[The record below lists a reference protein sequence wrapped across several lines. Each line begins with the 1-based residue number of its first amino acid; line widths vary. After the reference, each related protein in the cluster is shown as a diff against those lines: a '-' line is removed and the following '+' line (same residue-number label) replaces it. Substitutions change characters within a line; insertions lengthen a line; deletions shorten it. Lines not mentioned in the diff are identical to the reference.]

1 MRISEALLNESIVD
15 DILNGLVRGLVP
27 EQGPGTQNYNVLVG
41 DFKYLAKKAKQAFLK
56 PDGKV
61 DNAKV
66 VWFLR

>member
-15 DILNGLVRGLVP
+15 DILNSLVRGVVP
-27 EQGPGTQNYNVLVG
+27 EQGPGTQNYNTLVG
-41 DFKYLAKKAKQAFLK
+41 DFKYLATKAKQSFPK

-66 VWFLR
+66 